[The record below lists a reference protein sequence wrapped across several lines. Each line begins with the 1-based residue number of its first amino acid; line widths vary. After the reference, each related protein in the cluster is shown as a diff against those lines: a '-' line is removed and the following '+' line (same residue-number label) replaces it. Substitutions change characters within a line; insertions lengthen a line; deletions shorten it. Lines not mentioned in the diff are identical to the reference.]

1 MAAEELE
8 SPMDG
13 LYRIVAEAY
22 RVFGGSPSRMGGIE
36 TCECCVNEETTKEL
50 NATPL
55 REITRWQVASY
66 EQSAYQTTE
75 DRRYMM
81 PRILELFTQG
91 EDPFCYSFG
100 QFLKWDAEGGD
111 WHSWSRGEKSL
122 LLDFA
127 NACFDLIFDCPMN
140 PLPFSCGQITEV
152 LLALDMDPIA
162 RINTRFALGD
172 PCQVFG
178 VSMLYRVEEERA
190 ISLDCMNLYPECEK
204 QLTDIFYSDTAVD
217 ILTNAIEAADNV
229 IIIEGLQYF
238 RSLAKLHSEPH
249 WVESKLKEPDWLQM
263 WG

>member
-1 MAAEELE
+1 MTAEELE

-22 RVFGGSPSRMGGIE
+22 RVFGESPSRMGEIE
-36 TCECCVNEETTKEL
+36 TCECCVSEESTAEL

-55 REITRWQVASY
+55 REITKGQVAWY
-66 EQSAYQTTE
+66 EQSAFQRTE
-75 DRRYMM
+75 DRRYMI

-111 WHSWSRGEKSL
+111 WHAWPEGEKDL

-127 NACFDLIFDCPMN
+127 SACFDLIFDCPMN

-152 LLALDMDPIA
+152 LLALDVDPIG
-162 RINTRFALGD
+162 RITTRFTSGD

-190 ISLDCMNLYPECEK
+190 ISLDYGDMYPECEK
-204 QLTDIFYSDTAVD
+204 QLTDIFFSDMAVD

-238 RSLAKLHSEPH
+238 RSLAELHSEPH
-249 WVESKLKEPDWLQM
+249 WVESKLKAPDWQEM